1 MKLLKHPVRSIRE
14 PFGTAGLLVAILALV
29 LATTG
34 AALAAGAL
42 TGKQKKE
49 VTKIAK
55 KYAGKPGAPGATGPA
70 GPVGPAGPKG
80 DTGAKGD
87 TGSQGNPGTPGAAG
101 KGVVLTNE
109 AKGANCAEGGTK
121 VEVEGN
127 AASKKYVCN
136 GVNGTSG
143 FTETLPSGETETG
156 TWAFVNVGGTK
167 FHAPNA
173 YTSISFPI
181 PLEEGTEEGFVFSPT
196 ETENEEYGSTGCA
209 GSAEEPIAPPGVLCV
224 YTVSETRESVPKTVL
239 ETRSPSGFG
248 FGPTGAYL
256 VGPPLGNNTPGE
268 EEPSEDAYIEARGT
282 WAVTAPE
289 P

>member
-1 MKLLKHPVRSIRE
+1 MGLQGEEMLSRLHKQL
-14 PFGTAGLLVAILALV
+14 GTAGLSVAIVALV
-29 LATTG
+29 LAIGGT
-34 AALAAGAL
+34 ALAASGAL

-49 VTKIAK
+49 VKNIAK
-55 KYAGKPGAPGATGPA
+55 QYAGKPGATGATGPA
-70 GPVGPAGPKG
+70 GLAGAAGPAGPKG

-101 KGVVLTNE
+101 KSVVLTTE

-143 FTETLPSGETETG
+143 FTDTLPPGKTETG
-156 TWAFVNVGGTK
+156 TWSILISANK
-167 FHAPNA
+167 FHSPNA

-181 PLEEGTEEGFVFSPT
+181 PLAEGSEEGFVFNQEKT
-196 ETENEEYGSTGCA
+196 ELEEFGSSGCE
-209 GSAEEPIAPPGVLCV
+209 GTVEEPTAPPGVLCV
-224 YTVSETRESVPKTVL
+224 YTIAEERENLGSSAPF
-239 ETRSPSGFG
+239 ETRSASGFG
-248 FGPTGAYL
+248 FGPTGAFI
-256 VGPPLGNNTPGE
+256 VGPPLEGTAA
-268 EEPSEDAYIEARGT
+268 DQAYVEAKGT
-282 WAVTAPE
+282 WAVTAPT

>member
-87 TGSQGNPGTPGAAG
+87 KGDQGE
-101 KGVVLTNE
+101 KG
-109 AKGANCAEGGTK
+109 AKGDKGEPGEDGET
-121 VEVEGN
+121 
-127 AASKKYVCN
+127 
-136 GVNGTSG
+136 G
-143 FTETLPSGETETG
+143 FTSTLPAGETETG
-156 TWAFVNVGGTK
+156 TWAFTTP
-167 FHAPNA
+167 APENPIKVP
-173 YTSISFPI
+173 ISFSI
-181 PLEEGTEEGFVFSPT
+181 PLAAPLDGDHVHLVNADGSSEVVL
-196 ETENEEYGSTGCA
+196 NEETSELENVTPTGCGVALTPA
-209 GSAEEPIAPPGVLCV
+209 GTVEAPKAAPGNLCV
-224 YTVSETRESVPKTVL
+224 YFTKIEPVPDKEAATPSETASNYIVPPGAECEHIGCLPEFGGPGAGAGVAGARL
-239 ETRSPSGFG
+239 EINSISKSTRFG
-248 FGPTGAYL
+248 Y
-256 VGPPLGNNTPGE
+256 
-268 EEPSEDAYIEARGT
+268 GT
-282 WAVTAPE
+282 WAVTG
-289 P
+289 

>member
-1 MKLLKHPVRSIRE
+1 MKLLKHPVRAIRE
-14 PFGTAGLLVAILALV
+14 PFGTAGLIVAIAALV

-34 AALAAGAL
+34 AAFAAGAL

-49 VTKIAK
+49 VEKIAK
-55 KYAGKPGAPGATGPA
+55 KFAGKPGAAGAA

-80 DTGAKGD
+80 DTGAKGDKGD

-101 KGVVLTNE
+101 KGVVLTAE

-143 FTETLPSGETETG
+143 FTETLPPGKTETG
-156 TWAFVNVGGTK
+156 AWSISVPAQTSFFEATE
-167 FHAPNA
+167 
-173 YTSISFPI
+173 SISFPI
-181 PLEEGTEEGFVFSPT
+181 PMPAPGKAIFFSGQEVEEEEF
-196 ETENEEYGSTGCA
+196 GSTGCHWEIFNPA
-209 GSAEEPIAPPGVLCV
+209 SLPEAPPGTLCV
-224 YTVSETRESVPKTVL
+224 FAQP
-239 ETRSPSGFG
+239 
-248 FGPTGAYL
+248 PTEIASD
-256 VGPPLGNNTPGE
+256 PAITAPGE
-268 EEPSEDAYIEARGT
+268 PLEVTNFGVSGANLVFTKVETAQPEQIRANGA
-282 WAVTAPE
+282 WAVTAPT